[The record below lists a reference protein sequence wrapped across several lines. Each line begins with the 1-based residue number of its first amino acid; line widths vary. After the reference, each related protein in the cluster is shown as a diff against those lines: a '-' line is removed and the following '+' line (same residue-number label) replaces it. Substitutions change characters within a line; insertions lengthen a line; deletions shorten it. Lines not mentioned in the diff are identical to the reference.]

1 MNNTSLPLRQFA
13 FIATIAC
20 LLGFALIHPPSVAV
34 AAKSAPAAAPKGEES
49 GHLVIVRA
57 ANLGAAVI
65 GLSIDGKQVMKLNF
79 NGKYDAP
86 IAAGPHTL
94 SVIPIPNSE
103 HATAN
108 ELKLTVQ
115 PGKTYHYTVKRD
127 DVRVVL
133 K

>member
-1 MNNTSLPLRQFA
+1 MNNTSLPLRQLA
-13 FIATIAC
+13 FIASIAC
-20 LLGFALIHPPSVAV
+20 LLGFALIHPPSVA
-34 AAKSAPAAAPKGEES
+34 AAKSAPAAAPKSEES